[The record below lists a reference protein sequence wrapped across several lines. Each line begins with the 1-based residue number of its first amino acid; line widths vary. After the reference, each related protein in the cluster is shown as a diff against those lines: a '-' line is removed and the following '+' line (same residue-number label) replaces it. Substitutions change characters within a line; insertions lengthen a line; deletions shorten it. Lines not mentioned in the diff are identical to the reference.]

1 MNSPEKIINSIFAAN
16 NGYLRVTELGRSSR
30 LYNHLRK
37 LMDSGDVIKLKA
49 GLYKNESMASDN
61 EYQELSRIYPEGVI
75 CLQSAWSYY
84 GLTTQIPAFHTLA
97 FPNKAKITNQ
107 DFPPIQAHYWSH
119 KFYDLEVLNLDGMRI
134 YSLEKSVCDAVK
146 FRNKIG
152 IHDMKEILI
161 NYTKR
166 EDKDLNKLFSTAEK
180 MNLKNNL
187 RDYLYLI
194 Q

>member
-1 MNSPEKIINSIFAAN
+1 MNSPEKIINSIFSAN
-16 NGYLRVTELGRSSR
+16 HGYLRAKELRRSSR

-37 LMDSGDVIKLKA
+37 LMDSGEVIKLKA
-49 GLYKNESMASDN
+49 GLYKNESMARDN
-61 EYQELSRIYPEGVI
+61 EYQELSRIYLEGVI

-84 GLTTQIPAFHTLA
+84 ELTTQIPAFHTLA
-97 FPNKAKITNQ
+97 FPNKAKITIQ
-107 DFPPIQAHYWSH
+107 DYPPIQAHYWSR
-119 KFYDLEVLNLDGMRI
+119 KFYDLEVVNLEGMRI

-152 IHDMKEILI
+152 IHEMKGILM
-161 NYTKR
+161 NYLKR
-166 EDKDLNKLFSTAEK
+166 EDNDLNKLFETAKK
-180 MNLKNNL
+180 MNLENSL